1 MEEKK
6 ENNVDNNEKEKDQI
20 NDIKNE
26 NEKISDNIKE
36 KEKDVKEDCKDNEQ
50 KKEEKKENDQNKKEN
65 ENENKLENNKNEIN
79 LEKKLEERKKEK
91 ERKKQ
96 EKQQKKLLSKKHK
109 SPEDLEYE
117 KMFEENNKILIN
129 FLGDSITEGLKWQ
142 KKEIFCFYLSKWLNI
157 KVNNQG
163 YHATRIARQD
173 DDDKDFNYRLKSL
186 DEKADFTFIFG
197 GTNDYGMGEA
207 EIGDINSDSYYTFY
221 GAVKNLV
228 KDLLTKFSNDKICFI
243 LPLSRFDEDKV
254 VTHAPLSKYRDI
266 IKEICDLN
274 KIDYLDL
281 CKELP
286 VPANDGKTEFFKD
299 GLHPNKQGHKII
311 ARNIIK
317 YLKNKGIINKNFEH
331 KE

>member
-1 MEEKK
+1 MEDDNKDKIIENNIINKNNEGNDIKEPENVKEIIQDNLNNNFQKESEKEISKELK
-6 ENNVDNNEKEKDQI
+6 ENNQALNI
-20 NDIKNE
+20 NLK
-26 NEKISDNIKE
+26 DNIFDKE
-36 KEKDVKEDCKDNEQ
+36 FK
-50 KKEEKKENDQNKKEN
+50 
-65 ENENKLENNKNEIN
+65 
-79 LEKKLEERKKEK
+79 KKEK
-91 ERKKQ
+91 ERKKL
-96 EKQQKKLLSKKHK
+96 EKQERKNKLLAKKHK
-109 SPEDLEYE
+109 SPEEIENE
-117 KMFEENNKILIN
+117 KIFAENNKILIN

-157 KVNNQG
+157 RINNQG

-173 DDDKDFNYRLKSL
+173 DDDKDFNFRLKDL

-207 EIGDINSDSYYTFY
+207 ELGDINSDSYYTFY
-221 GAVKNLV
+221 GALKNLV
-228 KDLLTKFSNDKICFI
+228 KDLLSKFNNDKICFI
-243 LPLSRFDEDKV
+243 LPLSRFEEDKIIKHG
-254 VTHAPLSKYRDI
+254 TLQKYRDI

-274 KIDYLDL
+274 KIDTLDL

-286 VPANDGKTEFFKD
+286 IPNTEGKSEFFKD

-317 YLKNKGIINKNFEH
+317 YLKKKDIINKNFEY

>member
-1 MEEKK
+1 MKDK
-6 ENNVDNNEKEKDQI
+6 NDVITSNKNEKEQEQITNIKD
-20 NDIKNE
+20 E
-26 NEKISDNIKE
+26 NEKVIDDKNEKDKNIESNKDSEQIKE
-36 KEKDVKEDCKDNEQ
+36 KEKNETNNLLNDPQ
-50 KKEEKKENDQNKKEN
+50 EK
-65 ENENKLENNKNEIN
+65 NKNEIN
-79 LEKKLEERKKEK
+79 LDKKLEDKKKEK

-173 DDDKDFNYRLKSL
+173 DDDKDFNYRLKDL
-186 DEKADFTFIFG
+186 DDKADFTFIFG

-207 EIGDINSDSYYTFY
+207 EIGDINSDSNYTFY

-228 KDLLTKFSNDKICFI
+228 KDLLKKFSNDKICFI
-243 LPLSRFDEDKV
+243 LPLSRFNEDKV
-254 VTHAPLSKYRDI
+254 VTHGPLSKYRDI
-266 IKEICDLN
+266 IKEICNLN

-286 VPANDGKTEFFKD
+286 IPSNEGKTEFFKD

-317 YLKNKGIINKNFEH
+317 YLKNKGILNKNFEH

>member
-6 ENNVDNNEKEKDQI
+6 ENSEKEEPKNDSKVNNMESKKGQEQNSDHAKEQNNNTNIKD
-20 NDIKNE
+20 DDKKNE
-26 NEKISDNIKE
+26 
-36 KEKDVKEDCKDNEQ
+36 
-50 KKEEKKENDQNKKEN
+50 
-65 ENENKLENNKNEIN
+65 ENNKDKDI
-79 LEKKLEERKKEK
+79 EKKREEKKKEK

-96 EKQQKKLLSKKHK
+96 ERQQKLLQKKHK
-109 SPEDLEYE
+109 SPEEIEYE
-117 KMFEENNKILIN
+117 KMFEENNKILLN

-157 KVNNQG
+157 RVNNQG

-173 DDDKDFNYRLKSL
+173 DDDKDFNYRLKDL
-186 DEKADFTFIFG
+186 DDKANFTFIFG

-228 KDLLTKFSNDKICFI
+228 KDLLKKFSNDKICFI
-243 LPLSRFDEDKV
+243 LPLSRFDENKV
-254 VTHAPLSKYRDI
+254 IKHGPLSKYREVI
-266 IKEICDLN
+266 IEICNLN
-274 KIDYLDL
+274 HIDYLDL

-286 VPANDGKTEFFKD
+286 IPETEGKTEFFKD

>member
-1 MEEKK
+1 MEENKESAQYQEPNNDSNVNNIELKKEQEHQDKDNNNTKKEDEKNEDNKKDMDLEKKREEKK
-6 ENNVDNNEKEKDQI
+6 
-20 NDIKNE
+20 
-26 NEKISDNIKE
+26 KE
-36 KEKDVKEDCKDNEQ
+36 KEK
-50 KKEEKKENDQNKKEN
+50 
-65 ENENKLENNKNEIN
+65 
-79 LEKKLEERKKEK
+79 
-91 ERKKQ
+91 KKQ
-96 EKQQKKLLSKKHK
+96 ERQQKLLQKKHK
-109 SPEDLEYE
+109 SPEEIEYE

-157 KVNNQG
+157 RVNNQG

-173 DDDKDFNYRLKSL
+173 DDDKDFNYRLKDL
-186 DEKADFTFIFG
+186 DDKADFTFIFG

-228 KDLLTKFSNDKICFI
+228 KDLLKKFSNDKICFI
-243 LPLSRFDEDKV
+243 LPLSRFDENKV
-254 VTHAPLSKYRDI
+254 IKHGPLSKYREVI
-266 IKEICDLN
+266 IEICNLN
-274 KIDYLDL
+274 HIDYLDL

-286 VPANDGKTEFFKD
+286 IPETEGKTEFFKD

>member
-1 MEEKK
+1 MENKK
-6 ENNVDNNEKEKDQI
+6 ENNISDNKDKEQKQI
-20 NDIKNE
+20 IGIKNE
-26 NEKISDNIKE
+26 NEKEKDIKEDNKDDNQKKEEE
-36 KEKDVKEDCKDNEQ
+36 KEKDK
-50 KKEEKKENDQNKKEN
+50 NKKED
-65 ENENKLENNKNEIN
+65 EKISENNNKEIN
-79 LEKKLEERKKEK
+79 LQQKIEERKKEK

-117 KMFEENNKILIN
+117 KIFEDNNKILIN

-142 KKEIFCFYLSKWLNI
+142 KKEVYCFYLSKWLNI

-163 YHATRIARQD
+163 YRATRIARQD

-197 GTNDYGMGEA
+197 GTNDYSMGEA

-228 KDLLTKFSNDKICFI
+228 NNLLKKFSHDKICFI
-243 LPLSRFDEDKV
+243 LPLSRFNEDKII
-254 VTHAPLSKYRDI
+254 THAPLSKYRDI
-266 IKEICDLN
+266 IKEICNLN

-286 VPANDGKTEFFKD
+286 IPDTDGKTEFFKD
-299 GLHPNKQGHKII
+299 GLHPNKQGHKAI

-317 YLKNKGIINKNFEH
+317 YLKNKGIINKNFEP